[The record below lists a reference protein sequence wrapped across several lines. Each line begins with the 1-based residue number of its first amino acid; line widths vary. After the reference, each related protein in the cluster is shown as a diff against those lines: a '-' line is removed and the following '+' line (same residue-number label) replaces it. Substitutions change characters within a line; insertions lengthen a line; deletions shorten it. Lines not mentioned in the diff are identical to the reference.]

1 MAYCKVLFNL
11 RLKELR
17 SITNFCSGSPEV
29 SKLWGAPPGSAVGP
43 LGGRV
48 VCMRGIFILNEIL
61 VKDKMCFGRHCA
73 WLKYEICFIV

>member
-29 SKLWGAPPGSAVGP
+29 SKLLGAPPGSAAGP
-43 LGGRV
+43 LGGGGRV
-48 VCMRGIFILNEIL
+48 VCMRGIFILNEIWVKNKICVL
-61 VKDKMCFGRHCA
+61 VGTV
-73 WLKYEICFIV
+73 LG